1 MIKFPLRRSFSNLR
15 TKVFIGITW
24 IYGALFSAIPSLD
37 IGFGKFTYEGYL
49 ATCGFDY
56 LSNDQRTKDFILMFF
71 FLAWVVPFC
80 VISFSYISIVFV
92 VIGQGSKTIG
102 RDSFRH
108 IKKEETKKQEI
119 KLASVV
125 FFTVFLWFLSWTP
138 YAIVALLGI
147 SNWKYLITPSVSM
160 IPALFCKTSACLNS
174 YVYALSHPKFQKE
187 LRRICCNITSQNKK
201 GNNKV
206 WSTESRSNRSRLNA
220 TDSIDID
227 DDTEIEE
234 EVTEVENEEN
244 TISRIGR
251 IHDSSKRSL
260 DRQSTVIEMNSLRS
274 SCNKPSRI
282 RRLAQKWSSR
292 NREEK

>member
-1 MIKFPLRRSFSNLR
+1 MR
-15 TKVFIGITW
+15 TKIFIGITW

-56 LSNDQRTKDFILMFF
+56 LSDDKKTKDFILVFF

-80 VISFSYISIVFV
+80 IISFSYISIICV
-92 VIGQGSKTIG
+92 VTGQGSNTIG

-119 KLASVV
+119 KLALVV
-125 FFTVFLWFLSWTP
+125 FFTVLLWFLSWTP

-147 SNWKYLITPSVSM
+147 SNWKDLITPSVSM

-187 LRRICCNITSQNKK
+187 LRRICCNITAQNKK
-201 GNNKV
+201 GNNKI
-206 WSTESRSNRSRLNA
+206 WSTESQRNRSRLNA
-220 TDSIDID
+220 TDSIEVD
-227 DDTEIEE
+227 DDTEIEDDVS
-234 EVTEVENEEN
+234 EVDNVHTSV
-244 TISRIGR
+244 THIGKED
-251 IHDSSKRSL
+251 DSTKTSLKR
-260 DRQSTVIEMNSLRS
+260 QYTVIEMNNLRS
-274 SCNKPSRI
+274 NCKKPSKI
-282 RRLAQKWSSR
+282 RRLARRW
-292 NREEK
+292 NREENKN